1 MRRLPVFLV
10 LDCSESMAGSNRDQ
24 MEEAIGTIVA
34 TLRTNAQALDTV
46 YLSVIAFAGI
56 ARTLVEL
63 CELPAFR
70 GPALPIGGGTA
81 LGAALEL
88 VMDEIDRQVVRGD
101 ATRKGDWRPI
111 VYLFTD
117 GKPTDSLSAARER
130 WQSHY
135 RSRVDLVAVALGDYA
150 DQLILAT
157 LTDHIFTFDP
167 KVPGGFEVFVRW
179 LTESVSMQSERVG
192 DPDAGR
198 LSLAKVD
205 DRAIAQARPDRHRRK
220 PGDQTSSSAD
230 ADCVVMVGRCQTSGQ
245 PYLLKYDRHQGEG
258 ISTQFLEIPSQGYRI
273 SGAYPLTEDYFEWT
287 RQGTSGG
294 QANTADLD
302 GAAACP
308 CCGNPITIAQCR
320 CGHLLCIAG
329 PGHARCPWC
338 RSEVNFQG
346 GGEEDFAIQRGQG

>member
-10 LDCSESMAGSNRDQ
+10 LDCSESMAGTNRDQ

-56 ARTLVEL
+56 ARTLVDL

-101 ATRKGDWRPI
+101 ASRKGDWRPI

-117 GKPTDSLSAARER
+117 GKPTDDITAARER
-130 WQSHY
+130 WQSRY
-135 RSRVDLVAVALGDYA
+135 RSRVDLVAVALGEYA
-150 DQLILAT
+150 DQAILAT

-198 LSLAKVD
+198 ISLAKVD
-205 DRAIAQARPDRHRRK
+205 DRAIAHARP
-220 PGDQTSSSAD
+220 GGEESSAD
-230 ADCVVMVGRCQTSGQ
+230 ADCVVMVGRCQTTGQ
-245 PYLLKYDRHQGEG
+245 PYLLKYDRHQGDR
-258 ISTQFLEIPSQGYRI
+258 ISTQFLDIPFQGYRI
-273 SGAYPLTEDYFEWT
+273 TGAYPLTEAYFEWT
-287 RQGTSGG
+287 QQGASGG

-320 CGHLLCIAG
+320 CGHLFCITG
-329 PGHARCPWC
+329 PGNARCPWC
-338 RSEVNFQG
+338 RSDVNFQG